1 MSTLRLGV
9 NIDHVATIRNARGES
24 YPDPSRAAEVAM
36 LAGADGITA
45 HLREDRRH
53 ISDADIVALAALTRK
68 RGRPLNFEM
77 AATDEM
83 EAIALAHRPHAACLV
98 PERRDEVTTEGGLD
112 VVGQHNRLAPLVA
125 NLRAA
130 GIRVS
135 VFVEPD
141 LRQILAA
148 KDIGAQV
155 VELHTGA
162 YCLAVRERSGDAKE
176 LLGRL
181 RSAAEQAHS
190 LGLEVHA
197 GHGID
202 FETVGA
208 IAAIPWVAELNIGHF
223 LIGEAI
229 FTGLEQAIRRMR
241 ALMEGARTASL
252 AEVAA

>member
-1 MSTLRLGV
+1 M
-9 NIDHVATIRNARGES
+9 
-24 YPDPSRAAEVAM
+24 
-36 LAGADGITA
+36 
-45 HLREDRRH
+45 
-53 ISDADIVALAALTRK
+53 
-68 RGRPLNFEM
+68 
-77 AATDEM
+77 
-83 EAIALAHRPHAACLV
+83 
-98 PERRDEVTTEGGLD
+98 
-112 VVGQHNRLAPLVA
+112 
-125 NLRAA
+125 
-130 GIRVS
+130 
-135 VFVEPD
+135 
-141 LRQILAA
+141 
-148 KDIGAQV
+148 
-155 VELHTGA
+155 
-162 YCLAVRERSGDAKE
+162 RERSGDAKE